1 MLALMYST
9 YVLYSKS
16 HDRLYIGFSSD
27 YLKRFEWHNALSKKG
42 FTVKYRPWTII
53 HVEHFDTKPEAM
65 RREKQLKSGQGR
77 AWIRENFL
85 PKN

>member
-1 MLALMYST
+1 MYST

-27 YLKRFEWHNALSKKG
+27 YLRRFEWHNSLSKKG
-42 FTVKYRPWTII
+42 FTINYRPWVII

-65 RREKQLKSGQGR
+65 HREKQLKSGQGR
-77 AWIRENFL
+77 AWIRENCL
-85 PKN
+85 PSK